1 MEVDN
6 YYCIKLGLFLVKKHN
21 QTNYAL
27 AQLYESALDFQENV
41 RLRVR
46 IRKLWPV
53 NSAIE
58 NSWEDSGTSQ

>member
-6 YYCIKLGLFLVKKHN
+6 CYCIKLGLFLVKKNN
-21 QTNYAL
+21 QTTYAI

-41 RLRVR
+41 RLHVR